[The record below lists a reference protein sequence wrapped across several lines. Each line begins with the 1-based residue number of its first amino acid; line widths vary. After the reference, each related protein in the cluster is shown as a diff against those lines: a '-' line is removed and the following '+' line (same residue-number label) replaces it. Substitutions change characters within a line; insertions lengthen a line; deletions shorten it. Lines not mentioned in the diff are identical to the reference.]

1 MPDLSRIVQAGH
13 ARLRSLVEAV
23 PGGPA
28 RFQIVFVLASVLA
41 LDAADKATVSA
52 VAGSLKQAF
61 DIGNTEIGLLIAIP
75 SFIGGLFT
83 LPVGSLVDRTRRN
96 RILLVAIAVWS
107 IAEGVSGFSSS
118 FLFMLATRMGV
129 GAATAAAFPSI
140 ASLTGDYFP
149 PLDRARMFGLILGGE
164 LVGTGIGFFIG
175 GVISD
180 WINWHWPFYVMA
192 VLGLVVIWEI
202 WRWLPEPARGGG
214 SWIDEGQTEIRVG
227 TEAATARQQPAN
239 EPAGAPVQRTQQRI
253 LQEGVQP
260 REDLL
265 LHADPAQRSLWW
277 AIGYVIR
284 IPTYLML
291 VVASSLAYFFFGG
304 VRGFGMIY
312 LTQHYGISRSSVSGL
327 ALIIGLGAL
336 AGVTLGGVLAERLLR
351 RGWLTTRVVVPGI
364 AVALC
369 VPLFG
374 GGIWTTRTIIGIPL
388 LTAAAAALAAANPS
402 YDAARLD
409 IMHTRLWGRAESG
422 RMVVRA
428 FAEGGAPLL
437 FGAVSQWFG
446 GGNAGLEWTF
456 LLMLLPLLIA
466 ASLAIPARR
475 TYPTDVATAGQSIK
489 NTAQDQSD

>member
-1 MPDLSRIVQAGH
+1 MPELSRIVHTGY
-13 ARLRSLVEAV
+13 ARLRSTAEAI

-28 RFQIVFVLASVLA
+28 RFQIVFVLACVLA

-75 SFIGGLFT
+75 SFVGGLFT
-83 LPVGSLVDRTRRN
+83 LPVGSMVDRLHRN
-96 RILLVAIAVWS
+96 RILLIAIAIWS
-107 IAEGVSGFSSS
+107 IAEGISGFSHS
-118 FLFMLATRMGV
+118 FVFMLATRMGV

-140 ASLTGDYFP
+140 ASLSGDYFP
-149 PLDRARMFGLILGGE
+149 PFDRARMFGLILGGE
-164 LVGTGIGFFIG
+164 LVGTGVGFFIG

-180 WINWHWPFYVMA
+180 WVNWHWPFYVMA

-202 WRWLPEPARGGG
+202 WRWLPEPVRGGA

-227 TEAATARQQPAN
+227 SEAVTDNAATNHSGDARIEEAQK
-239 EPAGAPVQRTQQRI
+239 RI
-253 LQEGVQP
+253 LEEGVQP

-265 LHADPAQRSLWW
+265 LHQDPAKHSLWW

-284 IPTYLML
+284 IPTYLLL
-291 VVASSLAYFFFGG
+291 VIASSLAYFFFGG
-304 VRGFGMIY
+304 IRGFGMIY
-312 LTQHYGISRSSVSGL
+312 LTDHYGISRSSVSGL
-327 ALIIGLGAL
+327 AFVIGIGAL
-336 AGVTLGGVLAERLLR
+336 AGVTLGGMLSERLLR
-351 RGWLTTRVVVPGI
+351 RGWFTTRVVVPGI
-364 AVALC
+364 AVAIC

-374 GGIWTTRTIIGIPL
+374 GGIWTTSTFIGIPL

-446 GGNAGLEWTF
+446 GGTSGLEWTF
-456 LLMLLPLLIA
+456 LLMLLPLLVA
-466 ASLAIPARR
+466 ASLAIFARR

-489 NTAQDQSD
+489 NTAQDGSG